1 MCFQGNLAGTKA
13 GAAVEIW
20 QRIVAAAGAALV
32 ASRAGRCGRE
42 PGQAELLGNGH
53 GIPGVSA
60 YLGCGK
66 VCAVTCKHTRRN
78 ASYPQPLQGKIKGE
92 GGWPGN
98 SDVFL
103 FSVLVSASLHLPS
116 WHVSMLQDSLN
127 TSYIPVPSRK
137 GRGRAHSAGAA
148 VGASAPSLRLPEL
161 LLPDTAGLQDSLLPP
176 ACSPPGSA
184 VSPSFPLQPFRNAAA
199 HYVGQI
205 AKKTQGCCCI
215 SRLPQWL
222 AASPWEGWACQEV

>member
-20 QRIVAAAGAALV
+20 QRVVAAAGAALV

-53 GIPGVSA
+53 GVPGVSA

-116 WHVSMLQDSLN
+116 WHVSTLQDSLN
-127 TSYIPVPSRK
+127 TSYIPVPSQK

-148 VGASAPSLRLPEL
+148 VGASAPALRLPEL
-161 LLPDTAGLQDSLLPP
+161 LLPDTASAGLCLARTASCRPP
-176 ACSPPGSA
+176 A
-184 VSPSFPLQPFRNAAA
+184 PLQALLCLPLFLSSRFATPLPITLGRLLRKHRAAVA
-199 HYVGQI
+199 
-205 AKKTQGCCCI
+205 
-215 SRLPQWL
+215 
-222 AASPWEGWACQEV
+222 